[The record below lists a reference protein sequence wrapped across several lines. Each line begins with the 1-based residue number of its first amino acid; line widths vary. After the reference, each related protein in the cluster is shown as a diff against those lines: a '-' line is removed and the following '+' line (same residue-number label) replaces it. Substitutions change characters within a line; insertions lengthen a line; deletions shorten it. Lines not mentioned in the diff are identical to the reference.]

1 MAGIDFRGKGLVWA
15 YHHGLPLR
23 ALENKPKRS
32 LGTGAASG
40 NLVVV
45 GNLLESLKALQPRYR
60 GTVDVIYAVPPYNN
74 GVDGWKYDDDIPTP
88 LTQEWLKSGPTGKDD
103 PDRHDKWLAWM
114 TPRVRLMHELLSEN
128 GVLFVS
134 IDDSEG
140 HRLKMLLDEV
150 FQEDNALATLI
161 WEKRYS
167 PPADVKDIGYMHENI
182 LVYRKSLSFK
192 PALLPLTNEQVARY
206 KDHTKDKRGKWKAAD
221 YTCRWT
227 KEERPNLYYGIKNPF
242 TGKEVF
248 PKPTRVWAYSPEE
261 TKKNIDADLLWWGAK
276 GKNTVPSLKNFATG
290 IQQGMVPTS
299 LLHWEDAGHT
309 DMAAKELRAL
319 LPEVKR
325 DSKPLL
331 LLKYIFDIAGKDG
344 GVVFFP
350 FPSAGEGP
358 QAIIERNALCKS
370 PQKPAKFISIV
381 SDAESESILTKRLK
395 ALSDSGLAVDYEYLT
410 LGACV
415 DGDSLLRATDLPP
428 FEEIARHVYRSVT
441 GVPLSHLPPQTGTWF
456 IGSHN
461 HKDIY
466 LIYKPD
472 KEFLRSNDAI
482 LDEKIALK
490 IIKDRKEGHSTIIFA
505 SGKYLSLEYL
515 LNNKL
520 EFSPF
525 PISIYRSLGE

>member
-23 ALENKPKRS
+23 ALKAAPKRS
-32 LGTGAASG
+32 LGTGGESG

-45 GNLLESLKALQPRYR
+45 GNLLESMKALKPRYQ
-60 GTVDVIYAVPPYNN
+60 GAVDVIYAVPPYNN

-88 LTQEWLKSGPTGKDD
+88 LTQEWLKVGPSGKDD

-114 TPRVRLMHELLSEN
+114 TPRVRLMHDLLSEN
-128 GVLFVS
+128 GVLFMS

-182 LVYRKSLSFK
+182 LVYRKSSNFK

-227 KEERPNLYYGIKNPF
+227 KEERPNLYYGIVNPY
-242 TGKEVF
+242 TKEEVF
-248 PKPTRVWAYSPEE
+248 PKPTRVWAYSKEE
-261 TKKNIDADLLWWGAK
+261 TKKNIADDLLWWGAK
-276 GKNTVPSLKNFATG
+276 GQNSVPALKNFATG

-299 LLHWEDAGHT
+299 LLKWEDAGHT
-309 DMAAKELRAL
+309 DQAAKELRAL
-319 LPEVKR
+319 LPDVKR

-331 LLKYIFDIAGKDG
+331 LLKYLFDIAGKDG
-344 GVVFFP
+344 GLVLFP

-358 QAIIERNALCKS
+358 QSIIERNALCKS
-370 PQKPAKFISIV
+370 PNKPTKFISIV
-381 SDAESESILTKRLK
+381 SDDESESILTRRLK
-395 ALSDSGLAVDYEYLT
+395 AISDSGIAVDFELYK
-410 LGACV
+410 LGSPV
-415 DGDSLLRATDLPP
+415 DGDSLLRAKDLPG
-428 FEEIARHVYRSVT
+428 FDEIARHVFWSAT
-441 GVPLSHLPPQTGTWF
+441 GVSLVHPPKLADDWF

-461 HKDIY
+461 NVDIY

-472 KEFLRSNDAI
+472 KEFLRSNKAI
-482 LDEKIALK
+482 LDEDVALK
-490 IIKDRKEGHSTIIFA
+490 ILKSRKEGHSSVIFA

-515 LNNKL
+515 LANKL

-525 PISIYRSLGE
+525 PVSIYRSLGE